1 MKFWAFIK
9 RWWKKQVA
17 VAVFSS
23 AVIGFV
29 SAFNIIPEKQGI
41 IYLIAVIILSI
52 VVAIVWTKVDIKF
65 NNETGRDISSRLGSF
80 KSLDEKYKDNSHYF
94 TYILRQDLLD
104 YSTQSAKGKDFV
116 SFRVLEGKNVSKKP
130 TESITYLEC
139 TEYKTMCQNIEIK
152 AFDLKTQ
159 KELRVEFINRNE
171 KAKYYDFPFKI
182 YFSSPLLP
190 NEEFEI
196 AFFIK
201 LNNELDVLRDDDE
214 IMSISLSRYK
224 RGVEELEFNVCLNFE
239 PSSVQVEYLKNK
251 KLYLHNT
258 KAKVKEYVPQTDLE
272 NTFTIQWS
280 ETPYIIKWKC
290 KKPKC
295 DLYAINY
302 RK

>member
-1 MKFWAFIK
+1 MNFWSFVK

-23 AVIGFV
+23 AVVGFV

-41 IYLIAVIILSI
+41 YYLFGVIVLCI
-52 VVAIVWTKVDIKF
+52 VVAIVWTKIDIKF
-65 NNETGRDISSRLGSF
+65 NNETGRDISSRLGSM

-104 YSTQSAKGKDFV
+104 YSHQNPAGKDFV
-116 SFRVLEGKNVSKKP
+116 SFRVLEGKNVSKKLS
-130 TESITYLEC
+130 ESITYLEC
-139 TEYKTMCQNIEIK
+139 TEYRTLCQNITIK
-152 AFDLKTQ
+152 AYDLKTQ
-159 KELRVEFINRNE
+159 KELRVEFIDRNE
-171 KAKYYDFPFKI
+171 KEKYYDFPFKI
-182 YFSSPLLP
+182 FFPSPLLP

-239 PSSVQVEYLKNK
+239 PSSVQIEYLKNK
-251 KLYLHNT
+251 KLYLHKT
-258 KAKVKEYVPQTDLE
+258 KGKVKRYTPQTELE
-272 NTFTIQWS
+272 NKFNIKWS
-280 ETPYIIKWKC
+280 ENPYIIKWKC
-290 KKPKC
+290 KNPKH
-295 DLYAINY
+295 DLYVINY